1 MSTSSNSHLVLVSEE
16 YDIEE
21 LCTVFDA
28 FVMGNVK
35 VEATP
40 ENPCKLALVNDILKQ
55 DLVKLEVKQEPISS
69 L

>member
-1 MSTSSNSHLVLVSEE
+1 
-16 YDIEE
+16 
-21 LCTVFDA
+21 
-28 FVMGNVK
+28 MGSVK

-55 DLVKLEVKQEPISS
+55 DLVKLEIKQEPISS

>member
-1 MSTSSNSHLVLVSEE
+1 
-16 YDIEE
+16 
-21 LCTVFDA
+21 
-28 FVMGNVK
+28 MGSPT

-55 DLVKLEVKQEPISS
+55 DLVKLEVKQEPVG

>member
-1 MSTSSNSHLVLVSEE
+1 MSTNSIIYPFFPPEE

-21 LCTVFDA
+21 LCTVFDN

-55 DLVKLEVKQEPISS
+55 DLVKLEIKQEPISS

>member
-1 MSTSSNSHLVLVSEE
+1 
-16 YDIEE
+16 
-21 LCTVFDA
+21 
-28 FVMGNVK
+28 MGNVK